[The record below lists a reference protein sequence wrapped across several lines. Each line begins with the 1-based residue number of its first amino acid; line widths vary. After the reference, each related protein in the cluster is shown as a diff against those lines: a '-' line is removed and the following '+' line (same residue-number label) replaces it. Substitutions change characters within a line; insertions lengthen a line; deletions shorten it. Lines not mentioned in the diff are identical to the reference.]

1 MAECQLPK
9 LNTRVRFPSR
19 APSRG
24 DEIDVT
30 PIFFS
35 IHAGFRAFQG
45 RFFKVIPLFERETA
59 TERQCVTHSKGDLS
73 YLSPLN
79 TGCRR
84 EPESVFIIYFITHT
98 RAGES
103 QTAFSFPWPSITGMG
118 GEINNL
124 PAGGLLLDQS
134 LQPFLRYYSAG
145 WNSCSME
152 LMRILAI
159 VSSASFTAG

>member
-1 MAECQLPK
+1 MTNHFFIAYTIGKSFLEGCG
-9 LNTRVRFPSR
+9 NGIGR
-19 APSRG
+19 APYF
-24 DEIDVT
+24 IKKLPV
-30 PIFFS
+30 
-35 IHAGFRAFQG
+35 A
-45 RFFKVIPLFERETA
+45 L
-59 TERQCVTHSKGDLS
+59 HSKGDLS

-124 PAGGLLLDQS
+124 LAGGLLLDQS